1 MPRGAYAI
9 RYAKKA
15 EDLADEAQRGR
26 SARTPLLVWGGMHI
40 VVGALVAVV
49 LGIAFLAY
57 LIA

>member
-1 MPRGAYAI
+1 MADPLEKTG
-9 RYAKKA
+9 
-15 EDLADEAQRGR
+15 ELVDEAQRGR
-26 SARTPLLVWGGMHI
+26 SARTPLLVWSGLHI

>member
-1 MPRGAYAI
+1 MADPVE
-9 RYAKKA
+9 KA